1 MTSVKELSNNI
12 PLLDGT
18 NWLLWESMMGAYLQA
33 SGLFIYVSGKKTYQA
48 LTTEEMITFTNPK
61 ADATVVAS
69 LRALLDLKDI
79 WAESDQKAVGIITLK
94 LLPML
99 QHLVGDTSK
108 ETWDTL
114 KVSYGTP
121 GSASIYTDFL
131 TAIKWQFKENEDPNI
146 SISKLQS
153 IFNRLET
160 NNFQMPEIIRVMIIL
175 AALPLGWDNI
185 ASTLLATL
193 DISRLTLKEIVPTI
207 VDEDKRQG
215 VRSSSAHYPQPGG
228 SNFR

>member
-1 MTSVKELSNNI
+1 
-12 PLLDGT
+12 
-18 NWLLWESMMGAYLQA
+18 
-33 SGLFIYVSGKKTYQA
+33 
-48 LTTEEMITFTNPK
+48 
-61 ADATVVAS
+61 
-69 LRALLDLKDI
+69 
-79 WAESDQKAVGIITLK
+79 
-94 LLPML
+94 ML

-121 GSASIYTDFL
+121 GSAGIYSDFL

-153 IFNRLET
+153 VFNRLEM

-175 AALPLGWDNI
+175 AALPSGWDNI

-193 DISRLTLKEIVPTI
+193 EISRLTLKEIVPTI
-207 VDEDKRQG
+207 IDEYKQWG
-215 VRSSSAHYPQPGG
+215 VRSSSTHYTQPGG
-228 SNFR
+228 SNFRRGGAP